1 MTISKNDESPREAV
15 VATQETRLS
24 VDFQDKPLAYGAVDP
39 EDLTLNPRGW
49 KSLSLAEL
57 QPYLQDPYWV
67 RVRMVAAV
75 LFWLTQV
82 VLLTAALGLAVEA
95 ASGGQG
101 SAFWR
106 RDVLVAKLT
115 SQVGGETGPPQGGK
129 EAGDYRGAMP
139 PMS

>member
-39 EDLTLNPRGW
+39 EDLTPNPRGW
-49 KSLSLAEL
+49 KALSLAEL

-67 RVRMVAAV
+67 RVRMVVAV

-82 VLLTAALGLAVEA
+82 ILLTAALGLAVEA
-95 ASGGQG
+95 ASGDQG

-106 RDVLVAKLT
+106 RDTLVITLT
-115 SQVGGETGPPQGGK
+115 SQAGGETGLPIPVTVTTLNI
-129 EAGDYRGAMP
+129 AN
-139 PMS
+139 